1 MKKVFL
7 GLVILLPFYS
17 FSQTVDNSVKP
28 NTKIEKM
35 LKEEGL
41 VLKKDFYDVIKIG
54 STFDYINFN
63 KLVLTDLKTKI
74 QTKGIYIDA
83 YKSGTTSSLSQSGSC
98 YIDDNKV
105 LGLIEFLELAN
116 EKFKNKETNQVEY
129 NFNLDNLKVTLFN
142 SKSNL
147 NKMFGIARPEDD
159 FNYWYLT
166 FEVGRIRTADIRLQN
181 LEDISLIITKLKEV
195 DFK

>member
-17 FSQTVDNSVKP
+17 FSQTVDTPVKP

-54 STFDYINFN
+54 TTFDYVDFN
-63 KLVLTDLKTKI
+63 KLIVTDLKTKT
-74 QTKGIYIDA
+74 QTKGIYMSG
-83 YKSGTTSSLSQSGSC
+83 YKSGTSSSLSQSGSC

-116 EKFKNKETNQVEY
+116 EKYKIKEPNQVEY
-129 NFNLDNLKVTLFN
+129 NFNLDNLRVTLFN
-142 SKSNL
+142 SKNNL
-147 NKMFGIARPEDD
+147 NKMFIGKAEEE

-166 FEVGRIRTADIRLQN
+166 FEIGIIRSADIRLQN
-181 LEDISLIITKLKEV
+181 LEDINLIITKLKEV

>member
-17 FSQTVDNSVKP
+17 FSQTVDTPVKP

-41 VLKKDFYDVIKIG
+41 VLKKDLYDVIKIG
-54 STFDYINFN
+54 TTFDYVDFN
-63 KLVLTDLKTKI
+63 KLIVTDLKTKT
-74 QTKGIYIDA
+74 QTKGIYMSGH
-83 YKSGTTSSLSQSGSC
+83 KSGTSSSLSQSGSC

-116 EKFKNKETNQVEY
+116 EKYKIKEPNQVEY
-129 NFNLDNLKVTLFN
+129 NFNLDNLRVTLFN
-142 SKSNL
+142 SKNNL
-147 NKMFGIARPEDD
+147 NKMFIGKAEEE

-166 FEVGRIRTADIRLQN
+166 FEIGRIRSADIRLQN
-181 LEDISLIITKLKEV
+181 LEDINLIITKLKEV

>member
-17 FSQTVDNSVKP
+17 FSQTVDTPVKP

-54 STFDYINFN
+54 TTFDYVDFN
-63 KLVLTDLKTKI
+63 KLIVTDLKTKT
-74 QTKGIYIDA
+74 QTKGIYMSG
-83 YKSGTTSSLSQSGSC
+83 YKSGTSSSLSQSGSC

-116 EKFKNKETNQVEY
+116 EKYKIKEPNQVEY
-129 NFNLDNLKVTLFN
+129 NFNLDNLRVTLFN
-142 SKSNL
+142 SKNNL
-147 NKMFGIARPEDD
+147 NKMFIGKAEEE

-166 FEVGRIRTADIRLQN
+166 FEIGRIRSADIRLQN
-181 LEDISLIITKLKEV
+181 LEDINLIITKLKEV